1 METIK
6 NVLGSLGCLSL
17 IGLGIFCIVS
27 GYAIHGAVIWIIV
40 VFVGSKLHSAFGPDP
55 THKPL
60 MELASKV
67 DNSLQEYNK
76 IYPFGALG
84 ENSKKEYSPRLNP
97 WKTKNKLL
105 FDKVVARRASLPEK
119 DHKKD
124 KFQRFHTFTS
134 RYESIIS
141 DPKAINQEVD
151 SKQTV
156 LPKIQ
161 NTVAI
166 NKTKP
171 KLIKAKLEVIDQK
184 NQIESRNN
192 TKVEYAVSNQNK
204 VQLKDQKICDRI
216 QEILKSHKVNRLYHF
231 TDRSNIPSIQT
242 AGGLLSYSEIKS
254 RGISIKHFGSSEF
267 SRSRDQQKGLGNFV
281 RLSFTRHHPMMYS
294 VQKDGR
300 MPNPV
305 VLHIDPAV
313 CSWKTTLF
321 ADQNAV
327 RNNFNFGGDLS
338 DFEKIRMDVVTQ
350 YKHFD
355 LSDEDKPYYQAE
367 VMVQSYIPL
376 SMIMNIEK
384 FR

>member
-1 METIK
+1 MGTIK
-6 NVLGSLGCLSL
+6 NVLGSVGCLSL
-17 IGLGIFCIVS
+17 MGLGIFCIVS
-27 GYAIHGAVIWIIV
+27 GYAIHGAVMWIIV
-40 VFVGSKLHSAFGPDP
+40 IFVGSRLHSASGSDP
-55 THKPL
+55 THKSL
-60 MELASKV
+60 MELAGKV
-67 DNSLQEYNK
+67 DNSIQEYNN

-84 ENSKKEYSPRLNP
+84 ENSKNKYGPRLNP

-119 DHKKD
+119 DYNKE
-124 KFQRFHTFTS
+124 KFQRFHTFTN
-134 RYESIIS
+134 RYESIVSEPEI
-141 DPKAINQEVD
+141 INQLVD
-151 SKQTV
+151 SKRTV
-156 LPKIQ
+156 LPEIQ
-161 NTVAI
+161 NKVAI
-166 NKTKP
+166 DNTKP
-171 KLIKAKLEVIDQK
+171 KLIEGKLKVIDQK
-184 NQIESRNN
+184 NRIELGNN
-192 TKVEYAVSNQNK
+192 TKVKVAVPDQNV

-216 QEILKSHKVNRLYHF
+216 QKILKSNKVNRLYHF
-231 TDRSNIPSIQT
+231 TDRSNIQSILT

-254 RGISIKHFGSSEF
+254 RGISIQYFGSSEF

-294 VQKDGR
+294 VHKGGR

-313 CSWKTTLF
+313 CLWNTTLF

-338 DFEKIRMDVVTQ
+338 DFEMIRMDVVTK

-355 LSDEDKPYYQAE
+355 LSEEDKPYYQAE